1 VPRLLLLNG
10 PPGCGKS
17 TLARMYVD
25 RHPLALDLDVDRVRG
40 LLGRWQDTP
49 TDAGLLARRLALAM
63 ARDHLDGGHDV
74 VVPQLVARPPFL
86 EALEALAADAG
97 VRFDEIVLLD
107 SWDTAVRRLQHR
119 TAAAL
124 DPAHVEAHEMLER
137 SGGLAELRR
146 IYDRL
151 VALLPDRPS
160 ATVMPTHEGDP
171 ERTYRDL
178 MGRLAAAVPG

>member
-10 PPGCGKS
+10 PPACGKS
-17 TLARMYVD
+17 TLAQMYVD

-49 TDAGLLARRLALAM
+49 TDAGLLARSLALTM
-63 ARDHLDGGHDV
+63 ARDHLTGGRDV
-74 VVPQLVARPPFL
+74 VVPQLVARLPFL
-86 EALEALAADAG
+86 EALEALAADVG

-107 SWDTAVRRLQHR
+107 DWDTTVRRLQHR
-119 TAAAL
+119 TAVAL

-137 SGGLAELRR
+137 SGGLAELQRM
-146 IYDRL
+146 YDAL
-151 VALLPDRPS
+151 VALLPSRPS
-160 ATVMPTHEGDP
+160 ATVLPTHDGDP

-178 MGRLAAAVPG
+178 VRRLAAAVPG